1 MLFRSGG
8 FDSYIKLIDE
18 FEMYQGGFIW
28 DFIDQAI
35 LVKDHVTGKEGE
47 NIAGNGV
54 IKVNPE
60 VKNGTP
66 AIGRTPVVRVDAF
79 LTSNAGEKKLVASSY
94 IKLEITETSQAPD
107 EKPDYGIIDMSAD
120 KAADYHK
127 LEGDEKAFTNDYN
140 LDNVSMDYQ
149 AINNKIYGTAKLTS
163 KIGRASC
170 RERV

>member
-1 MLFRSGG
+1 M
-8 FDSYIKLIDE
+8 SYEFSIPENYLAEDDE
-18 FEMYQGGFIW
+18 KTNQQWFI
-28 DFIDQAI
+28 
-35 LVKDHVTGKEGE
+35 VKEGE

-127 LEGDEKAFTNDYN
+127 VMKKHSLMTIILIMSAWTIRLSTIRFTVLQN
-140 LDNVSMDYQ
+140 
-149 AINNKIYGTAKLTS
+149 
-163 KIGRASC
+163 
-170 RERV
+170 